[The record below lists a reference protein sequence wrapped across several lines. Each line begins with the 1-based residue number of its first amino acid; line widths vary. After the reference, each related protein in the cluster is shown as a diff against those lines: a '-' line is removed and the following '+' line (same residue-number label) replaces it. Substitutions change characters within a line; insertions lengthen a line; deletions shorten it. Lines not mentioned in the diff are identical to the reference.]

1 MTDTLG
7 RMDVLSDAVSAM
19 RLGRPHSSRTVLDAP
34 WGVRFEPQPGAGFHV
49 VLKGGCWLIPATGEP
64 IRLGVGD
71 VAFLPR
77 ELGHGIADEPDR
89 PLTTA
94 RSLLRPEVPGNT
106 LAGRTEMLCGAYRLD
121 QSRVHPLLA
130 ELPDVMHIPARI
142 GRHPSLRGAIEL
154 LGRELDGGT
163 QYGGDAALP
172 ALLDILLLYMV
183 RAWYEDGPAAEA
195 TGWAA
200 ALRDPAVAA
209 ALRAVHDEP
218 GRPWT
223 VRSLAGRAG
232 LSRAAFAR
240 RFTATVGSPP
250 LGYLTWWRMTTAA
263 RLLRGTDLPLRTV
276 AERVG
281 YVSEFAFGR
290 AFKREFAQAPGR
302 FREASR
308 EDDRPWPD

>member
-1 MTDTLG
+1 
-7 RMDVLSDAVSAM
+7 MDVLSDAISAM
-19 RLGRPHSSRTVLDAP
+19 RLGRPHSSRTVLDPP
-34 WGVRFEPQPGAGFHV
+34 WGVRFEPQQGAGFHV
-49 VLKGGCWLIPATGEP
+49 LLKGACWLIPTVGDP
-64 IRLGVGD
+64 VRLSVGD

-77 ELGHGIADEPDR
+77 ELGHGIADVPDR
-89 PLTTA
+89 PLADA
-94 RSLLRPEVPGNT
+94 RSLTRLQAAGPAGANGHD
-106 LAGRTEMLCGAYRLD
+106 ADGRTEMLCGAYRLD

-130 ELPDVMHIPARI
+130 ELPDVVHIPARI

-163 QYGGDAALP
+163 RHGGDAALP

-183 RAWYEDGPAAEA
+183 RAWYEDRPAGEA

-209 ALRAVHDEP
+209 ALRGVHDEP

-223 VRSLAGRAG
+223 VRSLAERAG

-240 RFTATVGSPP
+240 RFTATVGAPP
-250 LGYLTWWRMTTAA
+250 LAYATWWRMTVAA
-263 RLLRGTDLPLRTV
+263 RLLRDTDLPLRAV

-281 YVSEFAFGR
+281 YASEFAFAK
-290 AFKREFAQAPGR
+290 AFKREFAEAPGR
-302 FREASR
+302 FRDAAGG
-308 EDDRPWPD
+308 DDRPWPEE

>member
-1 MTDTLG
+1 
-7 RMDVLSDAVSAM
+7 MDVLSDAISAM

-49 VLKGGCWLIPATGEP
+49 LLKGACWLIPAAGEP
-64 IRLGVGD
+64 VRLGVGD

-77 ELGHGIADEPDR
+77 ELGHGIADVPDR
-89 PLTTA
+89 PLSDA
-94 RSLLRPEVPGNT
+94 RSLTRPQQADGQVT
-106 LAGRTEMLCGAYRLD
+106 DGRTEMLCGAYRLD
-121 QSRVHPLLA
+121 QTRVHPLLA
-130 ELPDVMHIPARI
+130 ELPDVVHIPARI

-163 QYGGDAALP
+163 RHGGDAALP

-183 RAWYEDGPAAEA
+183 RAWYEDRPADEA

-209 ALRAVHDEP
+209 ALRGVHDEP

-223 VRSLAGRAG
+223 VRSLAERAG

-250 LGYLTWWRMTTAA
+250 LAYATWWRMTVAA
-263 RLLRGTDLPLRTV
+263 RLLRDTDLPLRAV

-281 YVSEFAFGR
+281 YASEFAFAK

-302 FREASR
+302 FREAVR
-308 EDDRPWPD
+308 GDDRPWPE